1 MTDSAGPRVGARLDS
16 RLRIRTV
23 AVTLIRVVVINAVI
37 LTIYYLLPLD
47 RTSAIRAVVLL
58 SVGLLA
64 LAGLIALQVRTI
76 IRAEYPVLKAVG
88 ALATSA
94 PLFLLLFAGTY
105 YVLGNLSAG
114 NFSQPMTR
122 TDALYFTV
130 TIFATVGFGDITA
143 VSEPARAIVTGQMV
157 AGIVIVGL
165 GARIIVDAVK
175 YGREQVPTPSRDAGL
190 PSADNATTNGP
201 AASSREADPAA
212 E

>member
-1 MTDSAGPRVGARLDS
+1 VL
-16 RLRIRTV
+16 
-23 AVTLIRVVVINAVI
+23 TLLKVVVSNVA
-37 LTIYYLLPLD
+37 LLGIYYLLPLD
-47 RTSAIRAVVLL
+47 RTSTGGVIALL
-58 SVGLLA
+58 GVA
-64 LAGLIALQVRTI
+64 LVALTGLIALQVRAI

-114 NFSQPMTR
+114 NFSESMTR

-130 TIFATVGFGDITA
+130 TVFATVGFGDITA
-143 VSEPARAIVTGQMV
+143 VSEPARALVTGQMV

-165 GARIIVDAVK
+165 GARIIVDAIK
-175 YGREQVPTPSRDAGL
+175 HGREQVPVPSRAV
-190 PSADNATTNGP
+190 ADSP
-201 AASSREADPAA
+201 AASGREADGTA

>member
-1 MTDSAGPRVGARLDS
+1 MTDSAGLRVRAPRDPRF
-16 RLRIRTV
+16 RIRTV
-23 AVTLIRVVVINAVI
+23 AITLFRVVAINAV
-37 LTIYYLLPLD
+37 LLAIYYLLPLD
-47 RTSAIRAVVLL
+47 RTSSIGAVVLL

-64 LAGLIALQVRTI
+64 LAGLVALQVRII
-76 IRAEYPVLKAVG
+76 IRAEFPVLKAVG

-105 YVLGNLSAG
+105 YVLGGLSAG

-175 YGREQVPTPSRDAGL
+175 YGRQQIPPQSRDVGL
-190 PSADNATTNGP
+190 PSADNANGP
-201 AASSREADPAA
+201 AAGSREADSAM

>member
-1 MTDSAGPRVGARLDS
+1 MTDSAGPRVAARLDR

-23 AVTLIRVVVINAVI
+23 ALTLFRVVVINAVL

-47 RTSAIRAVVLL
+47 RTSATRAVVLL

-64 LAGLIALQVRTI
+64 LAGLIALQVRII
-76 IRAEYPVLKAVG
+76 IRAENPVLKAVG

-175 YGREQVPTPSRDAGL
+175 YGREQVPSPSGDRRSKESEAGSP
-190 PSADNATTNGP
+190 PS
-201 AASSREADPAA
+201 
-212 E
+212 